1 MLLWKGWTAVVAAV
15 GVVLGEV
22 HGPGHEREYEKDGEY
37 GRDEREEALQG
48 VDVIDVLLVI
58 GRF

>member
-1 MLLWKGWTAVVAAV
+1 MVASVAVV
-15 GVVLGEV
+15 LKEV
-22 HGPGHEREYEKDGEY
+22 HGPGHEHEYEKDEKY
-37 GRDEREEALQG
+37 GGDERSEREEALQG